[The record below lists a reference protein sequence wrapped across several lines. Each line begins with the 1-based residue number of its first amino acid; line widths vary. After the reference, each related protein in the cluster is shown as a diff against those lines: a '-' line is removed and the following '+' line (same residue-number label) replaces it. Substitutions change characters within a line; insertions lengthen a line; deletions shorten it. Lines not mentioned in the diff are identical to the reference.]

1 MAEGNYRNYL
11 HGDEVRI
18 KKYLYV
24 LRPILAAKWVIDKL
38 TAPPMLFSD
47 LIKAELD
54 PAIKPEVDRLLEMK
68 RDLPEMGMAKKV
80 TVLNDY
86 IEDALPTF
94 KAIADEMPESRA
106 EWTELNEYFKHL
118 IKGNEL

>member
-24 LRPILAAKWVIDKL
+24 LRPILAAKWVIDKK

-54 PAIKPEVDRLLEMK
+54 PAIKPEVEHLLEMK

-86 IEDALPTF
+86 IEDTLPTF
-94 KAIADEMPESRA
+94 KAIADEMPENKV
-106 EWTELNEYFKHL
+106 EWADLNDYFRCL
-118 IKGNEL
+118 IKENE

>member
-1 MAEGNYRNYL
+1 
-11 HGDEVRI
+11 
-18 KKYLYV
+18 
-24 LRPILAAKWVIDKL
+24 
-38 TAPPMLFSD
+38 MLFSD